1 MGAAKSHKMIANV
14 LDFRHGASVTVA
26 IDGVIIDHIATEE
39 AVRLLL
45 SAIRVRLHKAGRIA
59 QDRDA

>member
-1 MGAAKSHKMIANV
+1 M
-14 LDFRHGASVTVA
+14 DR
-26 IDGVIIDHIATEE
+26 IATEE